1 MSLKAKKGNGRF
13 LLEENRMR
21 PCTIAEDK
29 WVMMMD
35 QNGMYKKAAAY
46 WEIRLT
52 GRDLECKDVGNQH
65 HD

>member
-1 MSLKAKKGNGRF
+1 
-13 LLEENRMR
+13 MR

-29 WVMMMD
+29 WVIMMD
-35 QNGMYKKAAAY
+35 LNGMDKKVGAF

-52 GRDLECKDVGNQH
+52 GRDQECKDVGNQQ